1 MEKSQSESQSDIS
14 HQIYTDQ
21 IEKLTKKLME
31 YKRRIKG
38 LEKEGEARMGQV
50 ASDKE
55 VESEQEYDGGQIG
68 WGGGRCKGWHR
79 C

>member
-1 MEKSQSESQSDIS
+1 MEKSQFESQSDIS

-38 LEKEGEARMGQV
+38 LEKEGGSRALQANSSNEADCGH
-50 ASDKE
+50 E
-55 VESEQEYDGGQIG
+55 
-68 WGGGRCKGWHR
+68 
-79 C
+79 